1 MAFDKKGL
9 DDYVDVATRI
19 AEFRGKYPDGYLA
32 PPDPA
37 RPYRVE
43 RIDDRVFIVVVAAAY
58 REAGDSHP
66 GVGMAWEPFPGRT
79 PYTRD
84 SELMNAE
91 TSAWGRAIIA
101 LGAADSRKGIA
112 SQEEVRN
119 RQAER
124 DQPEADG
131 DATRG
136 STWRPSANPSTRKA
150 DRTRGPLPD
159 DEWTTAPP
167 DGQGPETRPGT
178 STLDQQRQ
186 IAIRLGERNL
196 TSRADKIAFCTEVA
210 ARPDGAPPITS
221 SKDLSYAEAEHVLK
235 VAGG

>member
-1 MAFDKKGL
+1 MAFDGKSL
-9 DDYVDVATRI
+9 DNYVDVATRI
-19 AEFRGKYPDGYLA
+19 AEFRALYPSGYLA
-32 PPDPA
+32 PIGE
-37 RPYRVE
+37 PYRVQE
-43 RIDDRVFIVVVAAAY
+43 IGDRVFIVVVAGAY
-58 REAGDSHP
+58 REPGDPCP

-131 DATRG
+131 EASRG
-136 STWRPSANPSTRKA
+136 SNWHPPANPSTRKA
-150 DRTRGPLPD
+150 DRSRGPMD
-159 DEWTTAPP
+159 DDPWATAPP

-178 STLDQQRQ
+178 STPQQWRE
-186 IAIRLGERNL
+186 IAIRLGDRGL
-196 TSRADKIAFCTEVA
+196 TDRADKVAFCAEVA
-210 ARPDGAPPITS
+210 ARPADAPPITS

-235 VAGG
+235 VAGE